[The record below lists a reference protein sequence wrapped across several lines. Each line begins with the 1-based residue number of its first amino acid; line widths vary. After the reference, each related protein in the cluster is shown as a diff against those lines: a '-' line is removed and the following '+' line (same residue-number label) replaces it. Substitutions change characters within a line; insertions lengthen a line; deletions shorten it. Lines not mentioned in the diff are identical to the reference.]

1 MYPREHNPPH
11 FHAFYAEHEAV
22 VDISTIR
29 ISEGALPSRAAALVL
44 EWAALHQQELSRA
57 WEQRVAGR
65 RIEPIAPLS

>member
-22 VDISTIR
+22 VDISTLR

-44 EWAALHQQELSRA
+44 EGAALHQQELSRA
-57 WEQRVAGR
+57 WEQRTTGR